1 MAHLTVRGPCVWIV
15 VLCSPAFGELSGYQF
30 AHTFMG
36 SKEDRKAMWGD
47 APIEVTTV
55 KGLRDLVPASVM
67 GDHSEGVQGPGSNT
81 CGTAPYP

>member
-47 APIEVTTV
+47 APIEVSHTC
-55 KGLRDLVPASVM
+55 LFQR
-67 GDHSEGVQGPGSNT
+67 PGSSIRI
-81 CGTAPYP
+81 G